1 MIGCIIQAR
10 MGSTRLPGKVMK
22 IIDGKIPSISH
33 TINQLKSCKSLDK
46 IIVATTNLPD
56 DDEIVNHLK
65 NLEVDVFRG
74 SSDDVLDRYFQCAK
88 YYDLSSIVRITA
100 DCPLI
105 DPDIVDRGIEIF
117 KSENYDY
124 VTNTF
129 PRTFPDG
136 NETEIFS
143 FKALD
148 TAFFNSNLPS
158 EHEHVTPYFRNNKE
172 NFKILNFTNSE
183 NISHLRWTLD
193 YDVDLKLI
201 RLILSKLDPRPV
213 HMNDILQLFKKE
225 PELIEIN
232 KNHKPNEGYLKSLQ
246 EDKEFT
252 KNLKSKLSDT
262 I

>member
-1 MIGCIIQAR
+1 
-10 MGSTRLPGKVMK
+10 MGSTRLPGKVLK
-22 IIDGKIPSISH
+22 IVDGKNPSLYFTIS
-33 TINQLKSCKSLDK
+33 QLKQCKNIDK
-46 IIVATTNLPD
+46 IIVATTTLKED
-56 DDEIVNHLK
+56 DIIENFAK
-65 NLEVDVFRG
+65 NLGIDVFRG
-74 SSDDVLDRYFQCAK
+74 SVEDVLDRYFQCANYFK
-88 YYDLSSIVRITA
+88 INTIIRITG

-105 DPDIVDRGIEIF
+105 DPTIVDRGIEIF
-117 KSENYDY
+117 QSENYDY

-148 TAFFNSNLPS
+148 TAYFNSNLSS

-201 RLILSKLDPRPV
+201 RLILSKLDTRPI

-246 EDKEFT
+246 QDKEFT
-252 KNLKSKLSDT
+252 KNLKSELSDT

>member
-1 MIGCIIQAR
+1 

-88 YYDLSSIVRITA
+88 HYELSSIVRITA

-136 NETEIFS
+136 NETEIF
-143 FKALD
+143 
-148 TAFFNSNLPS
+148 
-158 EHEHVTPYFRNNKE
+158 
-172 NFKILNFTNSE
+172 
-183 NISHLRWTLD
+183 
-193 YDVDLKLI
+193 
-201 RLILSKLDPRPV
+201 
-213 HMNDILQLFKKE
+213 
-225 PELIEIN
+225 
-232 KNHKPNEGYLKSLQ
+232 YLK
-246 EDKEFT
+246 
-252 KNLKSKLSDT
+252 
-262 I
+262 

>member
-1 MIGCIIQAR
+1 MD
-10 MGSTRLPGKVMK
+10 SSRLPGKVMTLL
-22 IIDGKIPSISH
+22 DNNPSIFH
-33 TINQLKSCKSLDK
+33 TINQLKHCKSIQK
-46 IIVATTNLPD
+46 IIVAITKNHED
-56 DDEIVNHLK
+56 DIIDKYVRSIGI
-65 NLEVDVFRG
+65 DVFRG
-74 SSDDVLDRYFQCAK
+74 DSDDVLSRYYNCAK
-88 YYDLSSIVRITA
+88 TYSLSDILRITA

-105 DPDIVDRGIEIF
+105 DPLIVEKGISLF
-117 KSENYDY
+117 LGNSYDY

-148 TAFFNSNLPS
+148 TAYSNSILPS

-172 NFKILNFTNSE
+172 KFKILNFTNSE

-201 RLILSKLDPRPV
+201 RSILSKLDTRPI

-246 EDKEFT
+246 QDKEFI
-252 KNLKSKLSDT
+252 KNLKSELSDT
-262 I
+262 M